1 MHDFNIWN
9 IKKSTRGHEQN
20 NFVVVGNSGTKMK
33 SMYLYTVSI
42 YVFIYMYLY
51 REYRTAKEGL
61 KE

>member
-9 IKKSTRGHEQN
+9 IKKSTGGHEQN

-33 SMYLYTVSI
+33 SMYLY
-42 YVFIYMYLY
+42 
-51 REYRTAKEGL
+51 REDRTAKEGL